1 MKIIITLALFI
12 VCSSI
17 TRAQSVQDDLQ
28 KIIEFRKMPSSF
40 QKDTLLIGTQINLAT
55 TYNRLQKLDSV
66 RYWLWE
72 SEKMLTK
79 TKWQRGWGFFYR
91 ARGQYYVFTL
101 KKDSSVADF
110 IKSIAIWEKD
120 KNWRQA
126 GIASARLGNALLMD
140 LQFDKS
146 LFYLNQALKTFE
158 EHNDYFSQAN
168 TLNYMSNVY
177 RSMNNYEKALEIHR
191 RVMQLVAKYKLNPQ
205 LIEYKHVA
213 TSYLFNNML
222 DSGRYYFAK
231 AGIDIDKNP
240 EKINDNFT
248 YNRLSEFFDGAG
260 MPEKVVKMA
269 NLSLQLAEKN
279 KSVAYARTA
288 HEMLHKSYQNLKNY
302 EQALYHYGK
311 AQQIND
317 SLEKAEVSLKL
328 TQLEMQYQTQKK
340 ETQIERQRAEL
351 AISKQSLLLNES
363 KMRFLN
369 KDLLLQQALVAQ
381 QNADK
386 KRKEAEFKIAN
397 QQQKAT
403 MEQFTQQNE
412 LTSQRQTRNLLLASI
427 AFLMTLAGVLFYHN
441 QSLKRKNKEISAS
454 VLKGQTIERKRVAAD
469 LHDSLGSTMSSI
481 IYTLNAIDTNNLD
494 QDEQKVYLSL
504 KQMLDTAYNEI
515 RLLSHNLLPEEF
527 EKQGLAEA
535 LRYFIRKINQTKT
548 IQFELSID
556 PHLGRLSPKI
566 EFELYSICLE
576 LINNILKHSKA
587 TEAKINLSKVTPPL
601 GRSAVAV
608 GGLNLTISNNGRGFF
623 DNESD
628 GKGIKNVKA
637 RIESLNGT
645 WHIQNLPDGGMSSE
659 IVVPIT

>member
-403 MEQFTQQNE
+403 MEQLTQQNE

-469 LHDSLGSTMSSI
+469 LHDSLGSTMSSL
-481 IYTLNAIDTNNLD
+481 IYTVNAIDTNKL
-494 QDEQKVYLSL
+494 DEQEKNVYRHL

-527 EKQGLAEA
+527 EKQGLTEA
-535 LRYFIRKINQTKT
+535 LRYFVRKINQTKT
-548 IQFELSID
+548 IQFDLSID
-556 PHLGRLSPKI
+556 PNLGRLSPKI

-608 GGLNLTISNNGRGFF
+608 GGLNLIISDNGRGFF

-659 IVVPIT
+659 IVVPI

>member
-1 MKIIITLALFI
+1 MKRTLALVVLVIFST
-12 VCSSI
+12 VAW
-17 TRAQSVQDDLQ
+17 TQSVQDDLR
-28 KIIEFRKMPSSF
+28 KISEFRRMSPSF

-55 TYNRLQKLDSV
+55 TYTRLQKLDSV

-101 KKDSSVADF
+101 KKDSSVADL
-110 IKSIAIWEKD
+110 IKSIAIWEKE

-177 RSMNNYEKALEIHR
+177 RSMNNYTKSLEMHR
-191 RVMQLVAKYKLNPQ
+191 RVMHLVGKYKLNPD
-205 LIEYKHVA
+205 LIQYRHVA

-231 AGIDIDKNP
+231 DGIDIDKNP

-248 YNRLSEFFDGAG
+248 YNRLTEFFDGAG

-269 NLSLQLAEKN
+269 QLSLQLAEKN

-302 EQALYHYGK
+302 EQALYHYSK

-328 TQLEMQYQTQKK
+328 SQLEMQYQTQKK

-351 AISKQSLLLNES
+351 AISKQTLLLNES
-363 KMRFLN
+363 KMSFLN

-397 QQQKAT
+397 QQQKVA
-403 MEQFTQQNE
+403 MEQLTQQNE

-469 LHDSLGSTMSSI
+469 LHDSLGSTMSSL
-481 IYTLNAIDTNNLD
+481 IYTVNAIDTNNLD
-494 QDEQKVYLSL
+494 NDEKNVYLHL

-535 LRYFIRKINQTKT
+535 LRHFVRKINQTKS
-548 IQFELSID
+548 IQFDLSID
-556 PHLGRLSPKI
+556 PQLGRLSPKI

-576 LINNILKHSKA
+576 LINNTLKHSKA
-587 TEAKINLSKVTPPL
+587 TQAQINLTKFTPPL
-601 GRSAVAV
+601 GSDPRRG
-608 GGLNLTISNNGRGFF
+608 GGLTLTISDNGIGFF
-623 DNESD
+623 SNESD

-637 RIESLNGT
+637 RVESLGGT
-645 WHIQNLPDGGMSSE
+645 WHIQNLPEGGMNSE
-659 IVVPIT
+659 IAIPV

>member
-608 GGLNLTISNNGRGFF
+608 GGLNLTISDNGRGFF

-645 WHIQNLPDGGMSSE
+645 WQHDSKPNQGTYFTISIP
-659 IVVPIT
+659 V